1 MAGRIVHGQNERWK
15 NVSECHD
22 FVHLKYL
29 VLKKCSKVSGRGVEY
44 FMQDSNPIF
53 YLDLKGCSL
62 SANDVDILKQRAIEK
77 YWQLR
82 VVSDSDVI
90 HE

>member
-1 MAGRIVHGQNERWK
+1 
-15 NVSECHD
+15 
-22 FVHLKYL
+22 
-29 VLKKCSKVSGRGVEY
+29 
-44 FMQDSNPIF
+44 MQDSNPIF
-53 YLDLKGCSL
+53 YLDLKDCSS
-62 SANDVDILKQRAIEK
+62 SANDVDILKQKAIEK